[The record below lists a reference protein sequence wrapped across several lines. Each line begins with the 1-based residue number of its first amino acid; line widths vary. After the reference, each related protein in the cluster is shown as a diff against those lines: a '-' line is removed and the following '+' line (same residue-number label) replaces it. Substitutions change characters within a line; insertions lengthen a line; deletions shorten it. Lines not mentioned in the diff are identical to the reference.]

1 MEILVIIVGALIT
14 NNIIFSQSLGMC
26 SFLGVSKKMNSAV
39 GMGLAVTFVMTV
51 SAIISWIFF
60 NFVLTPLSLQYL
72 QIIVFILVIGSLVQ
86 LLDIVLKKLTPVLYN
101 SLGIYL
107 ALIITNCAILG
118 TANAIAAAD
127 LNILEV
133 VFTSVF
139 VGLGFLL
146 ALVLMSGVRE
156 KLETAPIPK
165 HFKGFP
171 IALIIGAIMA
181 MAFIGFRGIDDTMR
195 AFFN

>member
-1 MEILVIIVGALIT
+1 
-14 NNIIFSQSLGMC
+14 MC